1 MVYTITENKDHGQKK
16 FVVWKR
22 YLISVFVSIPFMTH
36 GVEND
41 LLSATSHLAP
51 VIVAAGVPWTDVT
64 FLLAALI
71 SAPAHGLLID
81 RHGRRIGIYILVLLQ
96 GMTSVP
102 LLFSTS
108 ELSVLV
114 HAAVAGAATGGL
126 FLVLPVYV
134 REISGDAVRG
144 VTLALMMPMT
154 SLGNAM
160 KLLLTFDQMLFL
172 VLGLVALELFIVFL
186 IPESPAYLVKADK
199 IEDARVVAAKLICS
213 NSDDSLV
220 VDDITKLKE
229 ESDRANANGKLTLF
243 QILKNNIYR
252 DEIKI
257 GLVLN
262 TTLVLSGSAI
272 FLQPEKTLAGLGD
285 DVDPRRLLVPLALL
299 AGAACTVVL
308 AHFFERKYVLTG
320 ACGVMVLSMGTL
332 AVYTQAG
339 LPVTSLRWAPQA
351 ALAVLV
357 AAYGM
362 LWALPTLILVDI
374 LNVEIRVRAM
384 TVVYVYTQVI
394 RLAHTLS
401 LQHIEEY
408 VGVYNLLYMYAGVN
422 TLAGVYALSSPP
434 AARGRSVRHIERQ
447 MRARR
452 VPLWQL

>member
-1 MVYTITENKDHGQKK
+1 MVYSITENKDHGQKK

-22 YLISVFVSIPFMTH
+22 YLISVFASIPFITH

-199 IEDARVVAAKLICS
+199 IEDAKVVAAKLICS

-285 DVDPRRLLVPLALL
+285 DIDPRRLLVPLALL

-362 LWALPTLILVDI
+362 LWALPTLILVDM

-394 RLAHTLS
+394 RLAQTLS